1 MNNDRF
7 NGINVQ
13 VLNSVFDSMKN
24 RPETAKA
31 TFSVKTVW
39 SSGFAVKSTCNDPR
53 VGNMTIPRGKE
64 YAMIC
69 DFPEQFSG
77 EAKGPTVCESCMAS
91 LGSCIVQTI
100 VAHATSIGIRLD
112 GIRIDTEG
120 DVDLR
125 GFSGLSASVRPGA
138 QQFRINVHIDS
149 KSATKEQVQQLYEIG
164 KKLSPAMDTL
174 TNGTSIVVVNS

>member
-7 NGINVQ
+7 NGVNVR
-13 VLNSVFDSMKN
+13 VLGSVFDSLKN
-24 RPETAKA
+24 QPEAAKA
-31 TFSVKTVW
+31 TFSVRTEW
-39 SSGFAVKSTCNDPR
+39 SSGFAVKSTCKDPR
-53 VGNMTIPRGKE
+53 IGNNTITRGKE
-64 YAMIC
+64 FAMVC
-69 DFPEQFSG
+69 DFPEQLSG
-77 EAKGPTVCESCMAS
+77 EAKGPTVCESCMSS
-91 LGSCIVQTI
+91 LGSCIAQTI
-100 VAHATSIGIRLD
+100 VAHATSMGIKLD

-125 GFSGLSASVRPGA
+125 GFSGLSTSIRPGA

-149 KSATKEQVQQLYEIG
+149 KSATKEQVKQLYEIG